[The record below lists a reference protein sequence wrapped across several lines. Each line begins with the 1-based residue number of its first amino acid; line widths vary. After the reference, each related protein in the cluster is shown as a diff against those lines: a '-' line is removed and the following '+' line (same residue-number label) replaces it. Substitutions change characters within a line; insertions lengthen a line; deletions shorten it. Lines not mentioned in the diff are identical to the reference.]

1 AHHLQEDRAAASPD
15 GRGRCVMANARVVKQ
30 NQLPGTNY
38 IRKVPGPEL
47 ELVELTP
54 DGEFVLRDESGS
66 VSVVPPFNTE
76 VYVAVQCQRCRR
88 FGGDVSAMDAGG
100 WTCYGEDG
108 EGACRKAKDLEAW
121 DRRHEE
127 H

>member
-1 AHHLQEDRAAASPD
+1 MPK
-15 GRGRCVMANARVVKQ
+15 ARVVKQ
-30 NQLPGTNY
+30 NRLPGTNY

-66 VSVVPPFNTE
+66 VSIVPPFNGE

-88 FGGDVSAMDAGG
+88 FGGDVSRMDDGK
-100 WTCYGEDG
+100 WTCSAGDS
-108 EGACRKAKDLEAW
+108 EGACRKAKDLETW